1 MSETIITVKDENTW
15 DAIGDVVVRVTRSNK
30 GVFHIVGRKNIGLSE
45 SKLGDLGKS
54 IRTRCVL
61 PANQV
66 TEILDELRHLM
77 IPAAPTFEMGCDGG
91 FTELTLGGYDG
102 KAHYRWWSATPH
114 GWERL
119 DELAQEIIALSG
131 IDALIEQNRKSKA
144 IE

>member
-1 MSETIITVKDENTW
+1 MSETILTVKDENTFT
-15 DAIGDVVVRVTRSNK
+15 AIGDVVVKITRSDK
-30 GVFHIVGRKNIGLSE
+30 GVFHIVGRKKIGLSE
-45 SKLGDLGKS
+45 SELGDLGKS
-54 IRTRCVL
+54 IRTRRVL

-102 KAHYRWWSATPH
+102 KVHYRWWSIPPH

-119 DELAQEIIALSG
+119 DGLAQEIIELSG
-131 IDALIEQNRKSKA
+131 IGARTE
-144 IE
+144 